1 MSALDTRPHTGPTP
15 SPAAAA
21 ERRRIERDLHDGA
34 QTLLVSMRLKLGLAA
49 DRAAELDADLHRL
62 LMEVGD
68 DGHGGADPSRGTG
81 LRGIERRLAAFDGTM
96 TLSSPPGGP
105 TIVTMELP
113 CALSSPRTTLSSA
126 TD

>member
-1 MSALDTRPHTGPTP
+1 MGSEHRPGNDLTRQFPLIAEALANVTVHSGATFAYV
-15 SPAAAA
+15 S
-21 ERRRIERDLHDGA
+21 IKRDDSH
-34 QTLLVSMRLKLGLAA
+34 LLL
-49 DRAAELDADLHRL
+49 
-62 LMEVGD
+62 EVGD

-81 LRGIERRLAAFDGTM
+81 LRGIQRRLAAFDGTM

-113 CALSSPRTTLSSA
+113 CALSSPRTTLSSG